1 MEDKEILSA
10 LKKLCDYAYEQGYH
24 EMGYD
29 PVREIARKLKEAK
42 RPTQPKPK
50 GGQSHDDK
58 NDRTAHAGAM
68 ES

>member
-29 PVREIARKLKEAK
+29 PVREIARKLKEARRNATK
-42 RPTQPKPK
+42 TRGRAEP
-50 GGQSHDDK
+50 
-58 NDRTAHAGAM
+58 
-68 ES
+68 

>member
-50 GGQSHDDK
+50 GGQTK
-58 NDRTAHAGAM
+58 
-68 ES
+68 